1 MGKLLNEII
10 EEFES
15 KKEYKRRTAEGI
27 ADAIGEDTNVVKY
40 VLENSD
46 CFEKQTG
53 KNGKEYYVLV
63 KKPEI
68 EEYEI
73 VNVKIK
79 KKKGLSLSSA
89 IQYISEQGFEVV
101 ETTTETDASDSE

>member
-10 EEFES
+10 EEFERR
-15 KKEYKRRTAEGI
+15 KGEYKKRTAEGI
-27 ADAIGEDTNVVKY
+27 ADAIEEDVNVVKY

-46 CFEKQTG
+46 CFKKEIG
-53 KNGKEYYVLV
+53 KNGKEYFVLV
-63 KKPEI
+63 KKPEVD
-68 EEYEI
+68 EYEI

-89 IQYISEQGFEVV
+89 IEYISEQGFEII
-101 ETTTETDASDSE
+101 ETTTENNEE